1 MMLVR
6 TIADYHS
13 PSLRLIARIES
24 LVINL
29 TDTAQNFLTKI
40 EVAMVIAFSVITFL
54 STLAGGLFALRFKD
68 KLHLI
73 LGFSAGAVIAVSF
86 FDLLPEALTLGNNR
100 YGPQI
105 IVAVA
110 GLGFLFYMV
119 LDRMALLHFHSKEM
133 QIKKH
138 GSFGAGSLSLH
149 SFFDGIA
156 IGLAFQVSQTVG
168 IFVAA
173 AVITHDFSDGLN
185 TVVIVLRNK
194 GNPSNAFKWLLAD
207 SIAPVIGVIST
218 FFFRISELSFSLV
231 LAVLSGFFLYIGASD
246 LLPESQHEHPSLG
259 TTIMTVL
266 GMAII
271 YFAVRL

>member
-1 MMLVR
+1 
-6 TIADYHS
+6 
-13 PSLRLIARIES
+13 
-24 LVINL
+24 
-29 TDTAQNFLTKI
+29 
-40 EVAMVIAFSVITFL
+40 MVVVFIVITFF
-54 STLAGGLFALRFKD
+54 STLVGGLFALRFKD

-86 FDLLPEALTLGNNR
+86 FDLLPEALALGNKYYNSDT
-100 YGPQI
+100 I
-105 IVAVA
+105 ITIAA
-110 GLGFLFYMV
+110 LGFLLYMI

-133 QIKKH
+133 QMKKH
-138 GSFGAGSLSLH
+138 GNLGAGSLSIH

-156 IGLAFQVSQTVG
+156 IGLAFQVSPSVG
-168 IFVAA
+168 TFVAV

-185 TVVIVLRNK
+185 TVIIVLKDK
-194 GNPSNAFKWLLAD
+194 GETKNAFRWLLVD

-218 FFFRISELSFSLV
+218 FFFRISETTFSLV
-231 LAVLSGFFLYIGASD
+231 LAALSGFFLYIGASD

-271 YFAVRL
+271 YLAIKFSNF

>member
-1 MMLVR
+1 
-6 TIADYHS
+6 
-13 PSLRLIARIES
+13 
-24 LVINL
+24 
-29 TDTAQNFLTKI
+29 
-40 EVAMVIAFSVITFL
+40 MVIIFSVITFL

-86 FDLLPEALTLGNNR
+86 FDLLPEALSLGGKYYR
-100 YGPQI
+100 PDIMLG
-105 IVAVA
+105 VAA
-110 GLGFLFYMV
+110 LGFLFYMV

-156 IGLAFQVSQTVG
+156 IGLAFQVSHTVG
-168 IFVAA
+168 IFVAV

-185 TVVIVLRNK
+185 TVVIVLRHNGNK
-194 GNPSNAFKWLLAD
+194 SNAFRWLLAD

-218 FFFRISELSFSLV
+218 FFFKISELSFSLV
-231 LAVLSGFFLYIGASD
+231 LALLAGFFFYIGASD

-259 TTIMTVL
+259 TTIMTIL
-266 GMAII
+266 GMAVI
-271 YFAVRL
+271 YVAIRFSNS

>member
-1 MMLVR
+1 M
-6 TIADYHS
+6 IA
-13 PSLRLIARIES
+13 LFII
-24 LVINL
+24 
-29 TDTAQNFLTKI
+29 
-40 EVAMVIAFSVITFL
+40 ITFF

-86 FDLLPEALTLGNNR
+86 FDLLPEAIALGDK
-100 YGPQI
+100 YYSQKALI
-105 IVAVA
+105 AVA
-110 GLGFLFYMV
+110 ALGFLIYMV

-133 QIKKH
+133 QMKKH

-156 IGLAFQVSQTVG
+156 IGLAFQVSRTVG
-168 IFVAA
+168 VFVAV

-185 TVVIVLRNK
+185 TVIIVLRDK
-194 GNPSNAFKWLLAD
+194 GKTSSAFRWLLAD

-218 FFFRISELSFSLV
+218 FFFKIPEAYFALV
-231 LAVLSGFFLYIGASD
+231 LSLLSGFFFYIGASD

-259 TTIMTVL
+259 TTVMTTL
-266 GMAII
+266 GMAVI
-271 YFAVRL
+271 YFAIRISSS